1 MNSLCTPAQQTV
13 NVDLPSQMSS
23 NQPMDRTWRYTPAK
37 RYPLLVIIVLL
48 TVIFT
53 GLLSACQD
61 AGTPPPATHTAP
73 PATITSTPTPTIVWF
88 PPTATFTPY
97 PTSSPVA
104 PTAEM
109 RPDLG
114 EMLLEDD
121 FSSDARWSTSQ
132 TDQGSALIGAN
143 QLTISIPN
151 EKVYLTS
158 LRQEPVL
165 TDFYIE
171 ITAGPTFCQGQDEY
185 GLLLRYA
192 SPGDT
197 YRVGLSCDGQVRLD
211 RLYQGQASS
220 PQPWLLSGALPMGAP
235 SLSRLG
241 VWVRGRELRVF
252 VNDQFQF
259 KVSDPQLTQG
269 QVGVFARSTGDHL
282 FTVNFSNLLIRQIS
296 P

>member
-1 MNSLCTPAQQTV
+1 MNSPCTPAQQTV
-13 NVDLPSQMSS
+13 EADLSSQMSP
-23 NQPMDRTWRYTPAK
+23 NQPMDRTSRYTPAN
-37 RYPLLVIIVLL
+37 RHPRFVIFVSLLS
-48 TVIFT
+48 IFT
-53 GLLSACQD
+53 GLLAACQ
-61 AGTPPPATHTAP
+61 GVSTPPPPTHTAP
-73 PATITSTPTPTIVWF
+73 PPTITFTPTPTIIWF

-121 FSSDARWSTSQ
+121 FSSDALWSTSQ

-143 QLTISIPN
+143 QLTISIPAA
-151 EKVYLTS
+151 KVYLTS

-211 RLYQGQASS
+211 RLYQWQASS

-269 QVGVFARSTGDHL
+269 QVGVFARSAGGHL
-282 FTVNFSNLLIRQIS
+282 LTVNFSDLLIRQIS